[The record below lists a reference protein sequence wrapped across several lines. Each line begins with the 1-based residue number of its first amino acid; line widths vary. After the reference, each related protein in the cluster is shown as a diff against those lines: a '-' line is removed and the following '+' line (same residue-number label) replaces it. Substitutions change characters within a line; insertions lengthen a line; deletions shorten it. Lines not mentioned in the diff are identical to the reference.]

1 MQNIL
6 KSEKLQP
13 EAFQTALKWN
23 WPWQNDWTSRIVL
36 HWSTSVLLETSLI
49 LFYPIYWYY
58 HKMETNLFEFLSLIS
73 SSWFWDFKTSRPAAK
88 KNIRTTIFF
97 WFFRG
102 AVSRGTSPLDS
113 PNSVLC
119 EPDNLNEK
127 IQNFAIRTKTK
138 EDMIFKSSRA
148 FKILTH

>member
-23 WPWQNDWTSRIVL
+23 WPWQKDWTSRIVL
-36 HWSTSVLLETSLI
+36 HWSTSVLLEIPLI
-49 LFYPIYWYY
+49 LFYPIYWHYL
-58 HKMETNLFEFLSLIS
+58 KMKTNLFEFFSLIS
-73 SSWFWDFKTSRPAAK
+73 SSWFWDFKSSRPAAK
-88 KNIRTTIFF
+88 KNIRSTIFF

-119 EPDNLNEK
+119 EPDPLNK
-127 IQNFAIRTKTK
+127 KHSKFCYSN
-138 EDMIFKSSRA
+138 KSKNKRGHD
-148 FKILTH
+148 F

>member
-6 KSEKLQP
+6 RSEKLQP

-36 HWSTSVLLETSLI
+36 HWSTLVLLETSLI

-58 HKMETNLFEFLSLIS
+58 QKMETNLFEFLSLFS
-73 SSWFWDFKTSRPAAK
+73 SSWFWYFKKLAVRLRK
-88 KNIRTTIFF
+88 KYQNNHFF

-119 EPDNLNEK
+119 EPDSLNEK
-127 IQNFAIRTKTK
+127 HSKFCYSNKNKNKRGHDF
-138 EDMIFKSSRA
+138 
-148 FKILTH
+148 